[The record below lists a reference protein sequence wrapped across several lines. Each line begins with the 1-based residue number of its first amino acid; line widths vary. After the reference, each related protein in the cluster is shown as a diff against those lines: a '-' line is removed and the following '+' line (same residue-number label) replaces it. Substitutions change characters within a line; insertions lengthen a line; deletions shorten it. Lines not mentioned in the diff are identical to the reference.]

1 MLTKPQRKILKLNV
15 KAQKATTHKKATK
28 ILAKYNKLSPLNDH
42 KTA

>member
-1 MLTKPQRKILKLNV
+1 MLTKPQRKLLKLNI

>member
-1 MLTKPQRKILKLNV
+1 MLTKSQKKLLKLNV